1 MENIKFSLTGKYT
14 FLISFVLGT
23 LLFLTFLIVR
33 NEFLL
38 LLGFAYVMI
47 AIIVNLIILLYEL
60 GIYLNDISEKKAS
73 GNSALL
79 LLLNIPIASIYLL
92 ILFSFF

>member
-1 MENIKFSLTGKYT
+1 MENIKFSSAGKYT

-38 LLGFAYVMI
+38 LIGFAYVGI
-47 AIIVNLIILLYEL
+47 AIMVNTIILLYEL
-60 GIYLNDISEKKAS
+60 GIYLNDVSGEKSA

-92 ILFSFF
+92 ILFNF